1 MSGTRRRFKRE
12 GEAQRQGD
20 LIAAALDLIAAGGPQ
35 AATVRA
41 IAEKAG
47 VTPGLIRHYFRTKE
61 DLIAAAYA
69 SFVERMTADHR
80 ATLEGTGADPIARLA
95 RFVSDALSPPLT
107 DARTV
112 GIWAGFIHVVQRDS
126 HMRAIH
132 ERGYH
137 AFRNELQLLI
147 ADALA
152 AAGRPA
158 GPAQLRA
165 EAIACNALIDG
176 LWLEGSVLPE
186 DFAAGELPRLGLE
199 KIGALLGL
207 PLITQVEGNG

>member
-1 MSGTRRRFKRE
+1 MSGTRRRFRRE

-41 IAEKAG
+41 IAERAG
-47 VTPGLIRHYFRTKE
+47 VTPGLIRHYFHTKE

-69 SFVERMTADHR
+69 SFVEQMTADHR
-80 ATLEGTGADPIARLA
+80 ATLDGTTLDPMARLA
-95 RFVSDALSPPLT
+95 RFVSLSLSPPLT

-112 GIWAGFIHVVQRDS
+112 GLWAGFIHLVQRDQ

-137 AFRNELQLLI
+137 AFRDELQMLI

-158 GPAQLRA
+158 EPARLRA

-186 DFAAGELPRLGLE
+186 DFAPGELSRLGLE

-207 PLITQVEGNG
+207 PLRDHAEADG

>member
-1 MSGTRRRFKRE
+1 MAENRRKFRRE

-20 LIAAALDLIAAGGPQ
+20 LIAAALDLIAEGGPQ

-41 IAEKAG
+41 IAERAG

-61 DLIAAAYA
+61 ELMAAAYA
-69 SFVERMTADHR
+69 IFAVQMTDDHR
-80 ATLEGTGADPIARLA
+80 AVLDDAGPDPLARLA
-95 RFVSDALSPPLT
+95 RFVAMALRPPLT

-112 GIWAGFIHVVQRDS
+112 GLWAGFLHQVQRDPA
-126 HMRAIH
+126 MRETHRA
-132 ERGYH
+132 GYY
-137 AFRNELQLLI
+137 AFRDQLQALI
-147 ADALA
+147 GAALV

-158 GPAQLRA
+158 APGRLRA

-186 DFAAGELPRLGLE
+186 DFPGAELPRLGLE
-199 KIGALLGL
+199 KIGTLLGL
-207 PLITQVEGNG
+207 PLADHMEEER